1 MKPGATNANLYATRA
16 GEGLPQR
23 EDSPARAAV
32 SDPAPAP
39 AAAPSP
45 AIKFGT
51 DGWRAVFAEDFTFAN
66 VRRVAGAIASYVVKH
81 EDPRR
86 GVIVGYDT
94 RFLSA
99 AFARAAAEVVAA
111 AGIPVTLANDYVPTP
126 SVSYAVKSRGAAGG
140 VVITS
145 SHNPWQ
151 WNGVKFKAKFGG
163 SATPAIM
170 KIIEQETESGARPEG
185 RKAEIEE
192 LDLKPAYVEAIC
204 AFADLALIRKAR
216 FKLAIDSM
224 HGSGRGVLAGIFA
237 RHDIDCVAIRQQVD
251 PLFPGINPEPIEPH
265 VRLLQETVVS
275 QACHAGLATDGDADR
290 IGAVAED
297 GSFVDAH
304 KIFSLL
310 LDWLLSRKHWAG
322 DVVRAFNTTGMI
334 DRIARK
340 YGRQLAECPI
350 GFKHIADLMM
360 EREIAVGGEE
370 SGGIGYSRY
379 LPERDG
385 LLNSLLLA
393 NVMAEEQRPLGD
405 LVRRLQREYGPHY
418 FGRRDLHLA
427 DEVKRRSIERARSE
441 ATKRL
446 GAYAILKKEGLD
458 GVKVFLDATREQNGA
473 EPWVL
478 FRASGT
484 EPLLRIYAEA
494 ATPDLVQEVLGLAQA
509 FAEGA

>member
-1 MKPGATNANLYATRA
+1 MKSRATDSERGTIRT
-16 GEGLPQR
+16 GDGLAQR
-23 EDSPARAAV
+23 DAAAASAAVTDRAAV
-32 SDPAPAP
+32 
-39 AAAPSP
+39 AAGGAP

-51 DGWRAVFAEDFTFAN
+51 DGWRAVFAEDFTFRN
-66 VRRVAGAIASYVVKH
+66 VRRVAGAIAAYVLKH
-81 EDPRR
+81 EEPAR
-86 GVIVGYDT
+86 GVVVGFDT
-94 RFLSA
+94 RFLSS
-99 AFARAAAEVVAA
+99 AFARAAAEVLAA
-111 AGIPVTLANDYVPTP
+111 AGIPVKLSNDDVPTP
-126 SVSYAVKSRGAAGG
+126 AVSYAVKSQASAGG

-145 SHNPWQ
+145 SHNPWN

-170 KIIEQETESGARPEG
+170 KIIEQEAEAGAMPEG
-185 RKAEIEE
+185 RRVDIQE
-192 LDLKPAYVEAIC
+192 LDLKPAYIAAIC
-204 AFADLALIRKAR
+204 AFADLPLIRKAR
-216 FKLAIDSM
+216 LKLAVDSM

-237 RHDIDCVAIRQQVD
+237 QHEIECVAIRQQVN
-251 PLFPGINPEPIEPH
+251 PLFPAINPEPIEPH
-265 VRLLQETVVS
+265 VRLLQETVVA

-297 GSFVDAH
+297 GSFIDSH

-310 LDWLLSRKHWAG
+310 LDWLLRRKQWSG
-322 DVVRAFNTTGMI
+322 EVVRAFNTTGMV

-340 YGRQLAECPI
+340 FGRKLHECPI

-360 EREIAVGGEE
+360 EREIVVGGEE

-393 NVMAEEQRPLGD
+393 NVMAEEQKPLGE
-405 LVRRLQREYGPHY
+405 LVGRLQRDYGAHF

-427 DEVKRRSIERARSE
+427 EEVKRGAIERARSE

-446 GAYAILKKEGLD
+446 GTYAIVKKEGLD
-458 GVKVFLDATREQNGA
+458 GIKVFLDASRERNGA

-484 EPLLRIYAEA
+484 EPLLRVYAEA
-494 ATPDLVQEVLGLAQA
+494 ETPGLVQEVLGLAEA
-509 FAEGA
+509 FVEAG